1 MAVFDQYKDDHIA
14 VYGPDNHM
22 RLTGLHETQA
32 IDQFNYGL
40 ADRGASVR
48 VPHSFVNNGHRAI
61 WRIAART
68 RSATPTGSPAASC
81 RRSRRFRRA
90 TTPRRSS
97 SSSRRRSPSCPACT
111 NRRVPSL
118 STYAVFVV
126 TCLALLAIPGPA
138 VLYIVSRSIDQGR
151 TAGLLSAL
159 GVTTGTLVHIAAAA
173 IGLSSL
179 VLASTV
185 AFGVVR
191 YAGAA
196 YLVFLGVRRLLTRD
210 ADTLVEERAP
220 RSLRRLYTQG
230 VIVNLLNPKTIVFI
244 FAFLPQFVDVDAGHV
259 GVQIVLLGLT
269 LAGLG
274 LMSDSLYAIVAG
286 SIADRLRGSRAV
298 ARFERWFGGG
308 ILVGLGLAA
317 AVVAP
322 NRST

>member
-1 MAVFDQYKDDHIA
+1 M
-14 VYGPDNHM
+14 GPC
-22 RLTGLHETQA
+22 GVSP
-32 IDQFNYGL
+32 
-40 ADRGASVR
+40 RGPSLYR
-48 VPHSFVNNGHRAI
+48 PH
-61 WRIAART
+61 
-68 RSATPTGSPAASC
+68 
-81 RRSRRFRRA
+81 
-90 TTPRRSS
+90 
-97 SSSRRRSPSCPACT
+97 
-111 NRRVPSL
+111 VPSL

-179 VLASTV
+179 VLASSV

-196 YLVFLGVRRLLTRD
+196 YLVVLGVRRLLTRQSD
-210 ADTLVEERAP
+210 VLVEERSP

-230 VIVNLLNPKTIVFI
+230 FVVNLLNPKTIVFI
-244 FAFLPQFVDVDAGHV
+244 FAFIPQFVDVEAGHV

-269 LAGLG
+269 LAVLG
-274 LMSDSLYAIVAG
+274 LLSDSLYAIVAG

-308 ILVGLGLAA
+308 ILVGLGVAA
-317 AVVAP
+317 AIVAP